1 MNITSLLTGL
11 APERARA
18 GQTGQD
24 ARKPK
29 GLPASRS
36 DRVSVSEEAKLRAAE
51 LRPRDEL
58 EIRREKV
65 EEIKALIDS
74 GEYRIDTAKIAKRIV
89 EEEPEFFLPRSQ
101 P

>member
-18 GQTGQD
+18 GQTGQE